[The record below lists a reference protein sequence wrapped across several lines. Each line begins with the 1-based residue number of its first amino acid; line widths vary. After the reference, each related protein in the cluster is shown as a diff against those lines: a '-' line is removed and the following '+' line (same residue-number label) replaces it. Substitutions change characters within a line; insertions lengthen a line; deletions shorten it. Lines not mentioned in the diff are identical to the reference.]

1 MSNQTRGKKPGR
13 IRKILFIALLVPLLL
28 YVLLVVVV
36 FVPFYLT
43 YRLILRFVVE
53 LRWAVRGRRILLVYS
68 RSPVW
73 QAYIETN
80 WLPLLRDHAMVL
92 NWSDRAAWRHTQPF
106 AARVF
111 RHWAPDVNFNPMAIL
126 LGRFPRTRHIGFYY
140 AFRDWKH
147 GNEGALRAAE
157 SQLFGF
163 VEGLSRTN
171 A

>member
-1 MSNQTRGKKPGR
+1 MEKKPGR
-13 IRKILFIALLVPLLL
+13 IRNSLIIALFVPLLLL
-28 YVLLVVVV
+28 YVLLIVVV
-36 FVPFYLT
+36 FLPFYLT
-43 YRLILRFVVE
+43 YRLLLRLVVE
-53 LRWAVRGRRILLVYS
+53 LLWVGRGRRILLVYS

-80 WLPLLRDHAMVL
+80 WLPLLIDHAVVL
-92 NWSDRAAWRHTQPF
+92 NWSDRATWRRKQPF

-111 RHWAPDVNFNPMAIL
+111 RHWAPDSNFNPMAIL
-126 LGRFPRTRHIGFYY
+126 FERFPRTRHIGFYY

-163 VEGLSRTN
+163 VERLSRTN